1 VRPLLKWAGG
11 KRSLVERILGLFP
24 EDHRSRAFHEPFFGG
39 GAVFFRLEPE
49 AGSINDVNAR
59 LMNFYRVVRDSPDEL
74 VEAAKEYVYDEEVY
88 YRLRDRF
95 NQRPSDPVEDAAL
108 FLYLNKTGYNGLYRV
123 NSRGEFNVPFGRYV
137 DPTILHPRVIRR
149 ASRVLRGIDLRCGD
163 FTYLKDFASPGDI
176 CYLDPPYQPA
186 SKTAH
191 FVDYSAGG
199 FGEEDQ
205 ARLRDLCVELDGV
218 GVHLVQSNSDTELIR
233 GLYADTGFTLTSL
246 RTSRMISSKVSSR
259 GSGYDLLIT
268 NSVS

>member
-1 VRPLLKWAGG
+1 LRPLLKWAGG
-11 KRSLVERILGLFP
+11 KRSLVERIIDLFP
-24 EDHRSRAFHEPFFGG
+24 EDRGSRAFHEPFFGG
-39 GAVFFRLEPE
+39 GAVFFRLEPK
-49 AGSINDVNAR
+49 AGSINDVNPR
-59 LMNFYRVVRDSPDEL
+59 LMSFYRVVRDSPEEL
-74 VEAAKEYVYDEEVY
+74 VEAAKGYVYDEEAY
-88 YRLRDRF
+88 YRLRERF
-95 NQRPSDPVEDAAL
+95 NQRPSDPVEDAAI

-137 DPTILHPRVIRR
+137 DPTIVHPRVIRK
-149 ASRVLRGIDLRCGD
+149 ASGILRGIELRCGD
-163 FTYLKDFASPGDI
+163 FTYLKDCAASGDI

-186 SKTAH
+186 SRTAH

-205 ARLRDLCVELDGV
+205 ARLRDLCVELDGM

-233 GLYADTGFTLTSL
+233 GLYSGTGFKLDSL